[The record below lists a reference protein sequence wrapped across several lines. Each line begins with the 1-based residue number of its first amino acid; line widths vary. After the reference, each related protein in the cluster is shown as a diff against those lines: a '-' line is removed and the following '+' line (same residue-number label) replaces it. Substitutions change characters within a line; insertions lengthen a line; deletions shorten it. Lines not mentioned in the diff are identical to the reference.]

1 MTQKKKPMHENGFL
15 PKRKEILGNAKAN
28 LYFPVDT
35 RHDTDLLESM
45 LYLDKIKVILDIPIS
60 THPKLVLKHSL
71 AKMATYNL

>member
-15 PKRKEILGNAKAN
+15 PKRKEIWGNAKAN

-35 RHDTDLLESM
+35 RHDTDLLENM

-60 THPKLVLKHSL
+60 THPKLVLKHS
-71 AKMATYNL
+71 

>member
-28 LYFPVDT
+28 LYVPVDT

-60 THPKLVLKHSL
+60 THPKLVLKHS
-71 AKMATYNL
+71 

>member
-60 THPKLVLKHSL
+60 THPKLVLKHS
-71 AKMATYNL
+71 